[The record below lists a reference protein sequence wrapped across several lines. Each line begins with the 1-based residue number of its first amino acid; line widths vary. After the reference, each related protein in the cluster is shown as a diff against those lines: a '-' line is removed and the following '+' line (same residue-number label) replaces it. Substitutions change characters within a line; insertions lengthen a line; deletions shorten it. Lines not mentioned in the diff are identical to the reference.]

1 MDLIKYIL
9 LISPSGTAT
18 HFTDT
23 VVEYAQLT
31 ADVNIIPR
39 FQRAPASK
47 LKPGVDIKDCLEILH
62 LMAYGCIHKQEEI
75 ERFWRLMRFDFVL
88 MMLNTTQPIEELH
101 LAIGLL
107 HTSVL
112 EASFAMR
119 VPPGDGTQSK
129 SQEVIIDQLSRLL
142 VKAPL
147 AAENAQPYDA
157 VEIAELRLHIL
168 QLMEAM
174 CDVKHGGEALATH
187 KDVIGRLVRVMNDE
201 LDALYDYH
209 YGHENR

>member
-1 MDLIKYIL
+1 MGLLQYIL
-9 LISPSGTAT
+9 IISPFGTAT
-18 HFTDT
+18 YFTDT
-23 VVEYAQLT
+23 VVEYAQTT

-39 FQRAPASK
+39 FQRAPASS
-47 LKPGVDIKDCLEILH
+47 LKPGIDIKECLEILH
-62 LMAYGCIHKQEEI
+62 LVAYGCIQIRAEI
-75 ERFWRLMRFDFVL
+75 ERFWRFMRFDFVIMIL
-88 MMLNTTQPIEELH
+88 SITQPIEELH
-101 LAIGLL
+101 IAIGLL

-112 EASFAMR
+112 ENSFAMR
-119 VPPGDGTQSK
+119 VPPGNGTQGK
-129 SQEVIIDQLSRLL
+129 SQEVVIDLMTRLL
-142 VKAPL
+142 VETPH

-157 VEIAELRLHIL
+157 VEMAELRLHVL

-174 CDVKHGGEALATH
+174 CRVKHCGEALATH